1 MALHKKLTDEVQ
13 STYIKKTVEDN
24 VKDNERIELL
34 IKEVNSLKNKVSAL
48 ETEVDILKKEIN
60 FKENVKD
67 EFNLL

>member
-34 IKEVNSLKNKVSAL
+34 IKEVNSLKNKVSTL
-48 ETEVDILKKEIN
+48 ETEVDILKKRN
-60 FKENVKD
+60 
-67 EFNLL
+67 